1 MRSRLAVYRNT
12 GGEGFLLDVQA
23 GLLSHLNTRMVVPLL
38 PIGQAPTPARTL
50 NPVLE
55 VEGERVV
62 MVTQFMAAVP
72 VKALG
77 EHVQSAEAHTFEITA
92 ALDCLFSG
100 V

>member
-12 GGEGFLLDVQA
+12 TGAGFLLDVQA
-23 GLLSHLNTRMVVPLL
+23 ELLSHLNTRMVVPLL
-38 PIGQAPTPARTL
+38 PLGQAPTPARTL
-50 NPVLE
+50 NPVFDI
-55 VEGERVV
+55 EGEQVV

-77 EHVQSAEAHTFEITA
+77 EAVDSAGAHTFEVTA